1 MLYLAYQTHSDMMA
15 PLRAWAAMAKAAGN
29 WPLLGDG
36 HLWRN
41 LTAAYELIAR
51 AGLTHTRPPF
61 GITHVTVGN
70 RDVEVTE
77 RRARR
82 SVRFCTLGRT

>member
-1 MLYLAYQTHSDMMA
+1 MLYLAYQTQSDMMA
-15 PLRAWAAMAKAAGN
+15 PLRAWAAVAKAAGD
-29 WPLLGDG
+29 WRLLGDG
-36 HLWRN
+36 HVWRN